1 MSGRSCRQWWAGLD
15 SHDKQRVYEWLA
27 KHPPPL
33 SWAEGKIAY
42 AFTEMASA
50 PRGSR

>member
-1 MSGRSCRQWWAGLD
+1 MSDRACRQWWAGLD

-42 AFTEMASA
+42 AFTEMSL
-50 PRGSR
+50 RGAR